1 MKKNIFDNKGEYIRS
16 EEAELVCGEHFC
28 DICGDCLACYGVD
41 KCINGE
47 EYFSI
52 EHFWVEYEDEA

>member
-1 MKKNIFDNKGEYIRS
+1 MKKFIVDVSGRNHTRS

-41 KCINGE
+41 TCWETGGE
-47 EYFSI
+47 HYWI
-52 EHFWVEYEDEA
+52 EYEDEQ